1 MVIFKV
7 NYKLSLSDKA
17 MDFEKSLTYNILQ
30 TKKEKPKIIF
40 YFTVMVLINVK
51 YTYLS

>member
-7 NYKLSLSDKA
+7 NYKLSLSEKA
-17 MDFEKSLTYNILQ
+17 MDFEKSLTYNIPQ
-30 TKKEKPKIIF
+30 TKKEKPKIIL
-40 YFTVMVLINVK
+40 YFTVFVLINVK

>member
-17 MDFEKSLTYNILQ
+17 MDFEKSLTYNIFQ
-30 TKKEKPKIIF
+30 TKKRSLK
-40 YFTVMVLINVK
+40 
-51 YTYLS
+51 

>member
-7 NYKLSLSDKA
+7 NYKLNLSDKA
-17 MDFEKSLTYNILQ
+17 KDFEKSLTYNILQ

-40 YFTVMVLINVK
+40 YFTVFVLINVK